1 MLTIL
6 QTATFSV
13 TSAQDA
19 SGTFREAV
27 SVNAETQVVKTL
39 ETAREHIIEGQWDTA
54 VSILQELIDSSGD
67 TLVPVEPGRYSN
79 TGDYCHLLI
88 SQFPQVGLEA
98 YRNRVDDQAKV
109 WFESGQRTLDETQLL
124 RIVDSAFN
132 SAVGGDALWLLGE
145 LAFEQG
151 RFALARQYWSLLIPS
166 VVDQREEAN
175 PESIDNGSTAS
186 PKLSYLTYPDPLTS
200 REEVLARLV
209 LCSIF
214 EGDSVRAN
222 SELAVCR
229 AEFPDATGTLAGR
242 TGKFVEILADVLL
255 DSRRWD
261 DEKRF
266 THAKTAPGG
275 RLSRSGLSGPTPKT
289 QEMIWRQSIP
299 PNRFHGPAARSALET
314 EAPPA
319 FLPLVDKDFVFV
331 CTADSVFAFD
341 LSTGRPK
348 WAIDDN
354 DDGSIFTN
362 VLERP
367 ITPHLPSAGMA
378 WYSLCLSE
386 GRLYARM
393 GPPVMRRSRNEGN
406 SFSEIIGLDVAERE
420 GELVFH
426 VTSDVLDPDAES
438 PEATSWSF
446 EGTPLVSD
454 GRVYVS
460 ARRGFPEDETVVA
473 CFDANS
479 SRLLW
484 RRKVCASLKTAGD
497 RFNLIGQ
504 NLLTLGD
511 GRLFLSTDTG
521 AVAALDVSTGRI
533 QWVVTYQPKRNDTPQ
548 ELSDPRRHGLTPC
561 VYHRGI
567 VYAAPND
574 TNLVYALDASTGQPI
589 WTQQYPD
596 QILHIVGVVNE
607 RLILSGQSIWAV
619 DTRTG
624 APAWP
629 QRIGFADPAGRGY
642 GRPALSHDF
651 LYWPTRDEILRIDH
665 RQGNVVGRIRL
676 REDFRQSG
684 GNLVI
689 AGGILLIAQ
698 PDGLVALG
706 EVQAPHEYRAKPNI
720 DPKLP
725 RKSLPGSAHRTFK
738 RGEKPF
744 IRNVSLQLTAA
755 DELSPAVA
763 SAGLA
768 ALPDTGSFKKPTGH
782 SVEHQNLWPARR
794 TWEATL
800 REGSAVRFP
809 DQVPQSQ
816 SVGAVVNYAGMLQLL
831 DPRDVK
837 ERWSA
842 STSEPSNQIVRSG
855 DTLAFV
861 GSTSVIARNV
871 NDGRL
876 LWRHFLPAS
885 NSDRVGIRT
894 DGENGKFL
902 VITDSEVVTLE
913 SKSGNVVWRW
923 PPNAQAASK
932 PAATR
937 FPAEWTFGRKLI
949 LFRPAGSA
957 DHALIDPSDG
967 RLIRRGLLPFA
978 ATALLELPAYGNG
991 SRTAIVGVDSDNHI
1005 RMTQLAELGA
1015 QWKHKASITTLGA
1028 PELLTDGASLLFVE
1042 NRQFATRID
1051 VETGKPLWRRPISA
1065 TPLANVSTMAVLNS
1079 SELFTVS
1086 DHVVR
1091 AFSLEDG
1098 SKLWEQYTGPGP
1110 WKLRLLDGTLICIQS
1125 SPREEKLI
1133 DEPENAAIVI
1143 LDSAHGRIVQRLR
1156 FESELNDED
1165 VEVRASTC
1173 IVRSGNQLI
1182 GLSPWLSID
1191 TAKVPQR

>member
-1 MLTIL
+1 LLTVL

-54 VSILQELIDSSGD
+54 VVILQELIDSSGD

-88 SQFPQVGLEA
+88 SQFPQVGLET
-98 YRNRVDDQAKV
+98 YRNRVDDQAKE
-109 WFESGQRTLDETQLL
+109 WLESGQRTLDETPLL

-132 SAVGGDALWLLGE
+132 SSVGDDALWLLGE
-145 LAFEQG
+145 LAFDQG
-151 RFALARQYWSLLIPS
+151 RFALARQYWSLLVPS
-166 VVDQREEAN
+166 AVHQREDAN
-175 PESIDNGSTAS
+175 PESIDNGSAAG
-186 PKLSYLTYPDPLTS
+186 PLLSYLTHPDPLTS

-222 SELAVCR
+222 SELAVCS
-229 AEFPDATGTLAGR
+229 AEFPDATGALAGR
-242 TGKFVEILADVLL
+242 TGKLVEILADVLL
-255 DSRRWD
+255 DSGQWA
-261 DEKRF
+261 DENRF

-275 RLSRSGLSGPTPKT
+275 RLSRSGLPGPTPKT
-289 QEMIWRQSIP
+289 QEMIWRKSLP
-299 PNRFHGPAARSALET
+299 RNRFHGPAARSALET

-319 FLPLVDKDFVFV
+319 FFPLVDKDVVFV
-331 CTADSVFAFD
+331 CAADSVFAFD
-341 LSTGRPK
+341 LLTGQPK

-386 GRLYARM
+386 GRLYVRM

-406 SFSEIIGLDVAERE
+406 SFSEIIGLDVAQRE

-446 EGTPLVSD
+446 EGTPLVSE

-460 ARRGFPEDETVVA
+460 ARRGFPEDETIVA

-511 GRLFLSTDTG
+511 GRLFLSTGTG
-521 AVAALDVSTGRI
+521 AVAALDASTGRI
-533 QWVVTYQPKRNDTPQ
+533 LWVVTYQPKRNDTPQ

-567 VYAAPND
+567 VYAAPDD

-619 DTRTG
+619 DARTG

-665 RQGNVVGRIRL
+665 RRGNVVGRIRL

-689 AGGILLIAQ
+689 AGGTLLIAQ

-706 EVQAPHEYRAKPNI
+706 EVRASRKSRANPNI
-720 DPKLP
+720 DPNLP
-725 RKSLPGSAHRTFK
+725 RESLPGSAHRIIK
-738 RGEKPF
+738 QGEKSF
-744 IRNVSLQLTAA
+744 IRNVSLQLTAV
-755 DELSPAVA
+755 DERSPVVA
-763 SAGLA
+763 SAGISA
-768 ALPDTGSFKKPTGH
+768 PPSAGSITKPTGH
-782 SVEHQNLWPARR
+782 SVEHQKLWPARR
-794 TWEATL
+794 AWEATV
-800 REGSAVRFP
+800 RDGSDVWFP
-809 DQVPQSQ
+809 DQLRQSQ
-816 SVGAVVNYAGMLQLL
+816 SVGAIVSNAGLLQLL
-831 DPRDVK
+831 DPRDGK

-842 STSEPSNQIVRSG
+842 STSEPFNYVVRTG

-871 NDGRL
+871 AEGRL
-876 LWRHFLPAS
+876 LWRHFLHAS
-885 NSDRVGIRT
+885 DSGRVGIRA
-894 DGENGKFL
+894 DSKNGKFL
-902 VITDSEVVTLE
+902 VITDTQVVTLE
-913 SKSGNVVWRW
+913 SESGNVVWSW
-923 PPNAQAASK
+923 PSSAQAVSK

-937 FPAEWTFGRKLI
+937 FPAEWTFGRKLL

-957 DHALIDPSDG
+957 AHALIDPSDG
-967 RLIRRGLLPFA
+967 RLIRRGPLPFSA
-978 ATALLELPAYGNG
+978 AALLELPAYGNR
-991 SRTAIVGVDSDNHI
+991 SPTAIVGVDSDNHI

-1015 QWKHKASITTLGA
+1015 QWKHKASTTTLGA
-1028 PELLTDGASLLFVE
+1028 PELLTNGASLLFVE
-1042 NRQFATRID
+1042 NRQFATRIG

-1065 TPLANVSTMAVLNS
+1065 TPLANVSAMAVLNS
-1079 SELFTVS
+1079 SELFAVS
-1086 DHVVR
+1086 NHVVR

-1098 SKLWEQYTGPGP
+1098 SKIWERYVGRGP
-1110 WKLRLLDGTLICIQS
+1110 WKLRLLEGTLICIQS
-1125 SPREEKLI
+1125 SPRDGELI
-1133 DEPENAAIVI
+1133 DEPTNAAIVI
-1143 LDSAHGRIVQRLR
+1143 LDSANGRIVQRLR
-1156 FESELNDED
+1156 FDSEINNDD
-1165 VEVRASTC
+1165 VDVHDSTC

-1182 GLSPWLSID
+1182 GLVAWPAID
-1191 TAKVPQR
+1191 TAKVLQQ